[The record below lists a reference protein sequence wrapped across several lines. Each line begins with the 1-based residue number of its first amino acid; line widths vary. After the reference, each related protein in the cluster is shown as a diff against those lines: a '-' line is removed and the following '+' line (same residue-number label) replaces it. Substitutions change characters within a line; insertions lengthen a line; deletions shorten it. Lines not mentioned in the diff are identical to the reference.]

1 MKQGLLVYDK
11 RLLTKKIKLQ
21 LDKIIYTVK
30 LEMFADI
37 NVCEFIILKVFALL
51 MFEFLGLSKVNL
63 YSPQTVF
70 C

>member
-37 NVCEFIILKVFALL
+37 NVCEFIILKVFCTIN
-51 MFEFLGLSKVNL
+51 V
-63 YSPQTVF
+63 
-70 C
+70 